1 MATKQLTP
9 TEKKNAISGKNTLVG
24 FAEKASSGD
33 TYGDY
38 TTLPGVSSIGAPQVQ
53 TEDIDQTCI
62 AEDAKRTIA
71 GAKEGQEVTITF
83 HWYTGD
89 ETQKKFIDLAHA
101 AATVKICYQYQ
112 DNSTVEFECQ
122 LKSANFTEASLSETQ
137 KWEVT
142 GKVQGTPT
150 YTLS

>member
-1 MATKQLTP
+1 MATKQLAP

-24 FAEKASSGD
+24 FAEKGED
-33 TYGDY
+33 GNTYGEY
-38 TTLPGVSSIGAPQVQ
+38 TTLPGVSAIGAPQVQ

-89 ETQKKFIDLAHA
+89 ETQKKFIELAHA
-101 AATVKICYQYQ
+101 TSTVKICYQYQ
-112 DNSTVEFECQ
+112 DGSTVEFECQ

-142 GKVQGTPT
+142 GKVQGIPT

>member
-24 FAEKASSGD
+24 FAEKGGDGD

-38 TTLPGVSSIGAPQVQ
+38 TTLPGVSAIGAPQVQ

-89 ETQKKFIDLAHA
+89 ETQKKFIELAHA
-101 AATVKICYQYQ
+101 ASTVKICYQYQ
-112 DNSTVEFECQ
+112 DGSTVEFECQ

-137 KWEVT
+137 KWEVA
-142 GKVQGTPT
+142 GKVQGIPT

>member
-1 MATKQLTP
+1 MATKQLAP

-24 FAEKASSGD
+24 FAEKTEDGD

-38 TTLPGVSSIGAPQVQ
+38 ITLPGVSAIGAPQVQ

-89 ETQKKFIDLAHA
+89 ETQKKFIDLAHSA
-101 AATVKICYQYQ
+101 TTVKICYQYQ
-112 DNSTVEFECQ
+112 DKSTVEFECQ

-142 GKVQGTPT
+142 GKVQGTPI

>member
-1 MATKQLTP
+1 MAATTLTP

-24 FAEKASSGD
+24 FAEKGED
-33 TYGDY
+33 GNTYGDY
-38 TTLPGVSSIGAPQVQ
+38 TTLPGVSNFSAPQVQ

-71 GAKEGQEVTITF
+71 GVKEGQEVTITF

-101 AATVKICYQYQ
+101 AATVKICYQYR
-112 DNSTVEFECQ
+112 DNSTAEFECQ
-122 LKSANFTEASLSETQ
+122 LKSANFTEASLSETL

-142 GKVQGTPT
+142 GKVQGEPI

>member
-1 MATKQLTP
+1 MASKLTP

-24 FAEKASSGD
+24 FAEMSTSTNA
-33 TYGDY
+33 YGTY
-38 TTLPGVSSIGAPQVQ
+38 TTLPGVSSITAPQVQ

-83 HWYTGD
+83 HWYTSD
-89 ETQKKFIDLAHA
+89 KTQKKFIDLAHNT
-101 AATVKICYQYQ
+101 ATVKICYQYQ
-112 DNSTVEFECQ
+112 DVSTVEFECQ
-122 LKSANFTEASLSETQ
+122 LKSANFTDASLSETQ
-137 KWEVT
+137 KWEVV
-142 GKVQGTPT
+142 GKVQGVPL